1 MRQLK
6 LVFLLLI
13 CMGII
18 SFLPNSA
25 WARVHGQSCA
35 NCHIMHNSQDGGD
48 VVTGGP
54 VRHLLAKGCI
64 ACHTG
69 DNAEILSGGTT
80 PYVYN
85 TSVTYGT
92 DTLAGGNFYWVATAG
107 EGNDTKG
114 HNVLDLSAQ
123 DTNIPAG
130 TNPGE
135 GAPGG
140 WITCANS
147 CHSTL
152 AAEQTAVPEL
162 GSGCEGC
169 HIAVAHHA
177 DDSDTVVG
185 ETGGWFRY
193 CAGHMSGDGYGVEG
207 IEDDDWQLTEAPAD
221 HNEYLGFVGP
231 HGGSAGFYNL
241 GNTMTA
247 YCCGCHG
254 GFHNQDAGAWI
265 RHPSDAYLPGGT
277 TEYAAYPEYST
288 EAPVAR
294 PDLSGYTGPSSVVT
308 PDGGT
313 DMVMCLSCHRAH
325 GSPYPDMLR
334 WDYDSQIAGGG
345 GAPQDTGC
353 FTCHT
358 TKDD

>member
-1 MRQLK
+1 MKQK
-6 LVFLLLI
+6 LGFVMMFFL
-13 CMGII
+13 CAGILTI
-18 SFLPNSA
+18 LPHSV
-25 WARVHGQSCA
+25 WANVHGQSCG
-35 NCHIMHNSQDGGD
+35 NCHIMHNSQDGVE
-48 VVTGGP
+48 VVAGGP
-54 VRHLLAKGCI
+54 LRYLLADSCI
-64 ACHTG
+64 GCHTG
-69 DNAEILSGGTT
+69 DNAEIATGGTT

-107 EGNDTKG
+107 EGNHTKG
-114 HNVLDLSAQ
+114 HNVLGLSLQ
-123 DTNIPAG
+123 DTNIDAG
-130 TNPGE
+130 IPPL

-140 WITCANS
+140 IPNCANS

-152 AAEQTAVPEL
+152 AVAQSANATL

-169 HIAVAHHA
+169 HLKVAHHKTGSVTANIA
-177 DDSDTVVG
+177 DEED
-185 ETGGWFRY
+185 GWFRF
-193 CAGHMSGDGYGVEG
+193 CAGHMSGSNHGVEG
-207 IEDDDWQLTEAPAD
+207 IEDIDWQYTNGPAD
-221 HNEYLGFVGP
+221 HNEYLGFVGV
-231 HGGSAGFYNL
+231 HTAGASFSNL

-254 GFHNQDAGAWI
+254 NFHIQDDSGLWI

-277 TEYAAYPEYST
+277 TEYAAYTTYST

-294 PDLSGYTGPSSVVT
+294 ESLTAVSSTVV
-308 PDGGT
+308 PDGAT

-325 GSPYPDMLR
+325 GSPYDDILR
-334 WDYDSQIAGGG
+334 WDYDGQIAGGG
-345 GAPQDTGC
+345 GDDGTGC